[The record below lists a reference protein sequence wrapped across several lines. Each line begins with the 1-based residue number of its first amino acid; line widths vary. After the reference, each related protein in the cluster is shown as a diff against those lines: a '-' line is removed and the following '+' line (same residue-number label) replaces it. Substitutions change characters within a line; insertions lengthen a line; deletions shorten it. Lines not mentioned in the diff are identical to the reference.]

1 MAARKSGPLDAM
13 VGAKIRM
20 FRTNLGMSQTALAE
34 RIGVSFQQVQKY
46 EKGANRVGA
55 SRLSQIASVLGI
67 SVGDL
72 FESPQQKTADS
83 NSPVHLL
90 AEPGAL
96 RVLKA
101 YLRTNSR
108 VRLAIAKLVESIA
121 DHRPNAAKVG
131 EQVFDVQVFDASF
144 GDQPNQAFDDQGL
157 GRAARRGQAR
167 RTQKLARADLGSQQ
181 RCLRQIT
188 TAPRI
193 SSPSGGWRESGF
205 ARAALSRE

>member
-1 MAARKSGPLDAM
+1 MAVRKSGPLDAM

-20 FRTNLGMSQTALAE
+20 FRINRGMSQTALAE
-34 RIGVSFQQVQKY
+34 RVGVSFQQVQKY

-67 SVGDL
+67 TVGEL
-72 FESPQQKTADS
+72 FETSQDKNAAT

-108 VRLAIAKLVESIA
+108 VRMAIARLVESIA
-121 DHRPNAAKVG
+121 DQKPAGQKSA
-131 EQVFDVQVFDASF
+131 VQKSALQKSSPKASVSRL
-144 GDQPNQAFDDQGL
+144 DT
-157 GRAARRGQAR
+157 AARGERRSSRAR
-167 RTQKLARADLGSQQ
+167 T
-181 RCLRQIT
+181 
-188 TAPRI
+188 
-193 SSPSGGWRESGF
+193 
-205 ARAALSRE
+205 

>member
-20 FRTNLGMSQTALAE
+20 FRTNREMSQTMLAE

-108 VRLAIAKLVESIA
+108 VRLAIAKLLESVA
-121 DHRPNAAKVG
+121 DQKSDARKSATKTSVTKASSTKTSTTKAPLTKASVARL
-131 EQVFDVQVFDASF
+131 DV
-144 GDQPNQAFDDQGL
+144 
-157 GRAARRGQAR
+157 ARRGERRSSRAR
-167 RTQKLARADLGSQQ
+167 
-181 RCLRQIT
+181 I
-188 TAPRI
+188 
-193 SSPSGGWRESGF
+193 
-205 ARAALSRE
+205 

>member
-1 MAARKSGPLDAM
+1 M

-20 FRTNLGMSQTALAE
+20 FRINRGMSQTALAE
-34 RIGVSFQQVQKY
+34 KIGVSFQQVQKY

-55 SRLSQIASVLGI
+55 SRLSQIATVLGI

-72 FESPQQKTADS
+72 FESSQQKVADPG
-83 NSPVHLL
+83 SPVHLL

-121 DHRPNAAKVG
+121 DQKPNIQKSITKASTAKTSV
-131 EQVFDVQVFDASF
+131 VRLDTA
-144 GDQPNQAFDDQGL
+144 
-157 GRAARRGQAR
+157 GRAERRSSRAR
-167 RTQKLARADLGSQQ
+167 
-181 RCLRQIT
+181 I
-188 TAPRI
+188 
-193 SSPSGGWRESGF
+193 
-205 ARAALSRE
+205 

>member
-1 MAARKSGPLDAM
+1 MAVRKSGPLDAM

-20 FRTNLGMSQTALAE
+20 FRINRGMSQTALAE
-34 RIGVSFQQVQKY
+34 RVGVSFQQVQKY

-67 SVGDL
+67 TVGEL
-72 FESPQQKTADS
+72 FESSQEKIATA

-108 VRLAIAKLVESIA
+108 IRLAIAKLVESIA
-121 DHRPNAAKVG
+121 DQKPIVQKSVVQKSGVQKSIAKASVARLDTATRG
-131 EQVFDVQVFDASF
+131 ERRSS
-144 GDQPNQAFDDQGL
+144 
-157 GRAARRGQAR
+157 RA
-167 RTQKLARADLGSQQ
+167 RT
-181 RCLRQIT
+181 
-188 TAPRI
+188 
-193 SSPSGGWRESGF
+193 
-205 ARAALSRE
+205 